1 MGNLKPI
8 GSEKLQG
15 QEKLNRILEIARY
28 NESIPQPVNET
39 VKDNYN
45 IKLPDGNTYKISK
58 EKNGYVIKK
67 TIKEG
72 TEDYLEPMKNR
83 KYYSSY
89 SQAFKRLNLIV
100 KEVNSLI
107 GNDQEISL
115 FGEQKKYTLKTPK
128 PVAELPP
135 TSEPAPMD
143 TPPPS
148 DAPTPDMGMEG
159 GEPPSD
165 APTPDMGMEGG
176 EPPMDEPT
184 PDMGM
189 EDSDMGGEV
198 TMKTI
203 QKLTGKLGQKIRQF
217 SDTEELSSNDA
228 KYVIN
233 SILSAIDLT
242 KLEPEDKEEIMSR
255 LEGEE
260 EGMEDMG
267 DMGDMGAED
276 SPEPP
281 DMSGE
286 EMPNDEMPESEMAE
300 EYETLGDAFH
310 SKLKGGFT
318 SQLARNMD
326 EYESKGVSNILDN
339 VFSESKVEK
348 ILTKYFDIDE
358 KEQRLVESKNIKK
371 KKNTFSKVKQVCET
385 FDQENT
391 SRKLIQKYPDALFVG
406 KTSKNNL
413 LFQINE
419 TKVRVTPQGRIL

>member
-45 IKLPDGNTYKISK
+45 INLPDGNTYKISK

-100 KEVNSLI
+100 KEVNSLV

-128 PVAELPP
+128 PAPELPP
-135 TSEPAPMD
+135 APEPAPMD

-148 DAPTPDMGMEG
+148 DGPTPDMGMEG
-159 GEPPSD
+159 GES
-165 APTPDMGMEGG
+165 
-176 EPPMDEPT
+176 PMDEPT

-189 EDSDMGGEV
+189 EGGESPMDEPTPDMGSEESDMGGEV

-217 SDTEELSSNDA
+217 SEVEELSSNDA

-267 DMGDMGAED
+267 DMDSED

-281 DMSGE
+281 DMSG
-286 EMPNDEMPESEMAE
+286 DEMPEPEMAE
-300 EYETLGDAFH
+300 GYDTLGDAFH
-310 SKLKGGFT
+310 SKLKGGFA
-318 SQLARNMD
+318 SELSRNME
-326 EYESKGVSNILDN
+326 EYESKGVSKILDN

-348 ILTKYFDIDE
+348 LLTKYFDIDE
-358 KEQRLVESKNIKK
+358 KEQRIVESKNRK
-371 KKNTFSKVKQVCET
+371 KKNNTFNKVQQVCET

-391 SRKLIQKYPDALFVG
+391 SKKLIQKYPDALFVG

>member
-45 IKLPDGNTYKISK
+45 IKLPDGNTYKIAK

-128 PVAELPP
+128 PAAELPP
-135 TSEPAPMD
+135 TPEPAPMD

-148 DAPTPDMGMEG
+148 DAP
-159 GEPPSD
+159 
-165 APTPDMGMEGG
+165 APDMGMEGG
-176 EPPMDEPT
+176 EPPMDEPA
-184 PDMGM
+184 PDMGS
-189 EDSDMGGEV
+189 EESDMGGEV
-198 TMKTI
+198 TMKSI

-267 DMGDMGAED
+267 TED

-286 EMPNDEMPESEMAE
+286 EMPSDETPEPEMAE
-300 EYETLGDAFH
+300 GYDTLGDAFH

-391 SRKLIQKYPDALFVG
+391 SKKLIQKYPDALFVG